1 MAKPFDPR
9 PLSQSTLLALRT
21 LPFRLPFNR
30 TLFAN
35 SKPRAFPLIQPR
47 KIWSGDAQN
56 GDRLAKGHFR
66 FAGRQVYMGGTTWY
80 PAEVGE
86 EWLKRLHSFGWLN
99 DLRTV
104 GDARA
109 RATARALCQHWI
121 EDHGRYRRKSWDPVT
136 LATRLTQWMVHFDF
150 LSSTADPD
158 LQRLLLRSTQQ
169 QYVYLG
175 RVVPGKLTGSA
186 LLRCLKALLIV
197 GLCLPGSGK
206 TIARAQR
213 LLERALAQQILP
225 DGSHVERCPATHM
238 RVLLDL
244 SDIRAAL
251 ALATMPLPEW
261 LQRALSNS
269 AGFLRMLQHGDRR
282 LANFHGEPL
291 LSARIIGE
299 ALERADNGQTP
310 IAPSGGASGFHRLRA
325 GRTLVLVD
333 GGCSD
338 YHDRLFP
345 AHASA
350 LALELS
356 IGPVRLVTNCG
367 NFDLGEDWRKLQ
379 RTTAAHSTL
388 IWSDRNSAELLED
401 GNLGRRPSQITARQG
416 EDEGHIYLALSHD
429 GYASIGGGTH
439 YRTLSLRRD
448 GRVFEGE
455 DRLEGARSGEPLVR
469 FHLNPQVRAE
479 MTQTRRSSLLR
490 LSVRE
495 RGWRFEVSGGILQIA
510 ESVVADERGL
520 PQRAQQLIITPA
532 YQGLAPEDRAMRWR
546 FYQEGALG

>member
-1 MAKPFDPR
+1 MARPFDPKS
-9 PLSQSTLLALRT
+9 LAQSTLLTAKT

-30 TLFAN
+30 TLFA
-35 SKPRAFPLIQPR
+35 SKSRAFPLIQP
-47 KIWSGDAQN
+47 KKLWPGDAQN
-56 GDRLAKGHFR
+56 GDRLTKGHFR
-66 FAGRQVYMGGTTWY
+66 FAGQQVYMGSTTWY

-86 EWLKRLHSFGWLN
+86 EWLKRLHSFNWLD
-99 DLRTV
+99 DLRAA
-104 GDARA
+104 GDAKA
-109 RATARALCQHWI
+109 KATARALCQHWI
-121 EDHGRYRRKSWDPVT
+121 EDHGRYRRKSWEPVT
-136 LATRLTQWMVHFDF
+136 LATRLTQWMAHFDF

-158 LQRLLLRSTQQ
+158 LQRLLLRSAQQ
-169 QYVYLG
+169 QYIYLNQ
-175 RVVPGKLTGSA
+175 VTPSKLTGSA

-206 TIARAQR
+206 GIAKAQH
-213 LLERALAQQILP
+213 LLEKALEKQIFP

-244 SDIRAAL
+244 LDVRAAL
-251 ALATMPLPEW
+251 ALATMPIPEW

-269 AGFLRMLQHGDRR
+269 AGFLRMLQHGDGR

-310 IAPSGGASGFHRLRA
+310 IAPGGGASGFHRLRA
-325 GRTLVLVD
+325 SRTLVLVD
-333 GGCSD
+333 GGRSQD
-338 YHDRLFP
+338 HDRLFP
-345 AHASA
+345 AHASS

-356 IGPVRLVTNCG
+356 IGQVRLVTNCG

-388 IWSDRNSAELLED
+388 VWSDRNSAELLDD
-401 GNLGRRPSQITARQG
+401 GNLGRMPSQVMAWQA
-416 EDEGHIYLALSHD
+416 EDEGHFYLSLSHD

-439 YRTLSLRRD
+439 YRTLSLRKD
-448 GRVFEGE
+448 GKVLEGE
-455 DRLEGARSGEPLVR
+455 DRLEGAESGEALVR

-490 LSVRE
+490 LSARE
-495 RGWRFEVSGGILQIA
+495 RGWRFDVSGGILQIA
-510 ESVVADERGL
+510 ESVVADEKGL
-520 PQRAQQLIITPA
+520 PQRAQQLIVAPA
-532 YQGLAPEDRAMRWR
+532 YEGLAPEDRAMRWR
-546 FYQEGALG
+546 FYQEGALS